1 MCVCVRAWVRAC
13 VGARVCLCV
22 CVWSHGRYLV
32 HNAIDRVF
40 LHPSPIPQHFLGS
53 DIVFQ
58 RRFACDV
65 YLGLGVFLPRFFKA

>member
-1 MCVCVRAWVRAC
+1 MCVCAC
-13 VGARVCLCV
+13 VGACVRGCACVSV

-65 YLGLGVFLPRFFKA
+65 YLGLGVFLPRFFQA